1 MQKRL
6 IVILC
11 GIGGAFLLAEW
22 WQAHEPMLQHR
33 NAWVGWAWMI
43 GLMAFPSAML
53 IQIHRTAR
61 VLGIT
66 RGNAIVQPILLAH
79 GINVLLPS
87 MLGDLYEIGALSRCS
102 GRTKH
107 VVLVRL
113 IHRFS
118 TTMAALLGLAA
129 LAMGTHAPS
138 IGFAMVVVACFAP
151 LAVDH
156 FTPRWSV
163 RVKVPG
169 ADAPP
174 AVEPLG
180 GGCTMNHIAL
190 AVLQHSISA
199 VGVFFLGIGVGQ
211 AISPAVAAAMLSIAD
226 VVTYL
231 PVPVGG
237 LGVHHWGISSA
248 AEWLGAAPDSLIAVN
263 HAWVVVSGI
272 ICIMLANW
280 VVDRAK

>member
-11 GIGGAFLLAEW
+11 GIAGAYLLAEW
-22 WQAHEPMLQHR
+22 WRSHEPVLQQR
-33 NAWVGWAWMI
+33 EAWVWWSWII
-43 GLMAFPSAML
+43 GLLAFPSSIL
-53 IQIHRTAR
+53 IQIHRTRR
-61 VLGIT
+61 VLGMT
-66 RGNAIVQPILLAH
+66 RRNTIAQPVLLAH

-107 VVLVRL
+107 AVLVRL

-118 TTMAALLGLAA
+118 TTIAALLGLAA
-129 LAMGTHAPS
+129 LAVAPDAPS
-138 IGFAMVVVACFAP
+138 IGFVLMVMGCLIP
-151 LAVDH
+151 LALDH
-156 FTPRWSV
+156 LTPHWSV
-163 RVKVPG
+163 RVKIPG
-169 ADAPP
+169 GDAPP
-174 AVEPLG
+174 AIDSLG
-180 GGCTMNHIAL
+180 VGPTMNHIGLAL
-190 AVLQHSISA
+190 VQHSISA
-199 VGVFFLGIGVGQ
+199 AGVFFLGIGVGD

-248 AEWLGAAPDSLIAVN
+248 TEWLGTAPDTLIAIN

-272 ICIMLANW
+272 ICILLANW
-280 VVDRAK
+280 VLDRAK